1 MNVTECNVIS
11 VDWPAGTS
19 WFLLSYYSAVANVPY
34 VGLDTTLLLKSLITH
49 KALNLKDIH
58 FIGHS
63 LGAHVA
69 GFASKPFHGK
79 IGRITGKWIL
89 IMTLDS

>member
-1 MNVTECNVIS
+1 MIS

-19 WFLLSYYSAVANVPY
+19 WFLPTYYTAVANVPY
-34 VGLDTTLLLKSLITH
+34 VGQDTTLLLKSLITH
-49 KALNLKDIH
+49 RALNLNDVH

-69 GFASKPFHGK
+69 GFSSKPFHGAV
-79 IGRITGKWIL
+79 GRITGKLIL
-89 IMTLDS
+89 KIMMDAECLCS